1 MIPGKRFAQLSP
13 NDLTWKDCSGIGPAK
28 LLNEKLRRWN
38 FFDECILWDFHST
51 RFGYGLDLAINY
63 IWDKDG
69 CVRQDTL
76 EKPLL
81 YIFHLLGVESI
92 RLAAGLTSDM
102 KADPGAIEWG
112 FAEVARVEAFES
124 PAGCGLSIKW
134 EGTRRLDIE
143 FNDYILLSP
152 EGHPL

>member
-1 MIPGKRFAQLSP
+1 MTSSAQ
-13 NDLTWKDCSGIGPAK
+13 
-28 LLNEKLRRWN
+28 LLNEKLKRWN
-38 FFDECILWDFHST
+38 FFGECILWEFHST

-63 IWDKDG
+63 VWDDNKN
-69 CVRQDTL
+69 VREDVL

-81 YIFHLLGVESI
+81 FVFHLLGIDSI
-92 RLAAGLTSDM
+92 HLSAGLTPGM
-102 KADPGAIEWG
+102 KADPGMIDWG

-124 PAGCGLSIKW
+124 AAGCGLSIRW
-134 EGTRRLDIE
+134 EGGRRFDIE